1 MNMIIQITT
10 AIAMILSIIVP
21 FGYFFLG
28 EKSKKRYKKS
38 LIANCFMFFGVL
50 LVATVVSFAGTASVQ
65 AAGSSADGLATGLGY
80 LGAALVTGISGL
92 GSGIAVASSA
102 SAALGALSED
112 GSLFGKSIIFV
123 AMAEGIALYGLI
135 ISFMIL
141 GKLSGALPMKM
152 YLISDNIDTYTGMR
166 LAGVEGVVIHERSE
180 LKDALEQAISD
191 KEIGIILLTEKFGRE
206 FPEIIDE
213 VRLHHKTPLIIEIP
227 DRHGTGRK
235 PDFIT
240 SYVNEA
246 IGLKL

>member
-10 AIAMILSIIVP
+10 AIALILSIIVP
-21 FGYFFLG
+21 FGCFFLG
-28 EKSKKRYKKS
+28 EKNKKRYKKS

-92 GSGIAVASSA
+92 G
-102 SAALGALSED
+102 ALSED

-141 GKLSGALPMKM
+141 GKL
-152 YLISDNIDTYTGMR
+152 
-166 LAGVEGVVIHERSE
+166 
-180 LKDALEQAISD
+180 
-191 KEIGIILLTEKFGRE
+191 
-206 FPEIIDE
+206 
-213 VRLHHKTPLIIEIP
+213 
-227 DRHGTGRK
+227 
-235 PDFIT
+235 
-240 SYVNEA
+240 
-246 IGLKL
+246 